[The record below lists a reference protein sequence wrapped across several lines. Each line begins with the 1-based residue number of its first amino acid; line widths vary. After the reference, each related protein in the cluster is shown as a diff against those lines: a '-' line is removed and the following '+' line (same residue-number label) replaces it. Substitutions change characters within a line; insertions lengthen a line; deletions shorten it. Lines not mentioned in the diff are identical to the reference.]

1 MEQQAQGAEEKPALL
16 WATWKRGLFMVL
28 FWVILRLTEFVIIA
42 VGLAQFILK
51 LSTGSTN
58 QKVLAF
64 GDSLT
69 TFTRQMAAFLTYQTD
84 EMPFPFGKW
93 PESTI
98 PDTVEEGGAEA
109 GGSET
114 AAKVEQAEE
123 QPKEAAEKAAAEK
136 SAALS
141 EEETPAK
148 ETKEETKGS
157 PAGKGKS
164 AKEDQGTEE
173 AGEGDEP
180 TVQPPPPQGKESSSQ
195 TGATPG

>member
-1 MEQQAQGAEEKPALL
+1 MEQQAQGAEEKSALL

-42 VGLAQFILK
+42 VGLAQFVLK

-58 QKVLAF
+58 QKILAF

-98 PDTVEEGGAEA
+98 PDTVEEGGAET
-109 GGSET
+109 GESET

-123 QPKEAAEKAAAEK
+123 QPKEPAEEVPAEK
-136 SAALS
+136 SAAG
-141 EEETPAK
+141 EEEAPAK
-148 ETKEETKGS
+148 EARGS
-157 PAGKGKS
+157 RARKGKS
-164 AKEDQGTEE
+164 AKEEEGAEE
-173 AGEGDEP
+173 AGGGDEP
-180 TVQPPPPQGKESSSQ
+180 TVQLPPQGKESSSQ

>member
-1 MEQQAQGAEEKPALL
+1 MEQQAQGAEEKSALL

-42 VGLAQFILK
+42 VGLAQFVLK

-58 QKVLAF
+58 QKILAF

-98 PDTVEEGGAEA
+98 PDTVEEGGAETGESETA
-109 GGSET
+109 ET

-123 QPKEAAEKAAAEK
+123 QPKEPAEEVPAEK
-136 SAALS
+136 SAAG
-141 EEETPAK
+141 EEEAPAK
-148 ETKEETKGS
+148 EARGS
-157 PAGKGKS
+157 RARKGKS
-164 AKEDQGTEE
+164 AKEEEGAEE

-180 TVQPPPPQGKESSSQ
+180 TVQPPPQGKESSSQ